1 MQSPLSLRRVPLLLP
16 LLIMLLTV
24 IGIIPARAD
33 SDENAK
39 TDITPKLHGVL
50 RPRWEMDTK
59 GGESRFQLRD
69 ARLTV
74 TGNLAPEIDY
84 FFQTNFCDRGKILFL
99 DGWGRIAFTPRFKL
113 QAGQFRLPFGTD
125 CFRAPLNYIFAN
137 RSFIGGTMNNVRGV
151 GAKFSYDFILPASSS
166 LLIEAGAFNPTVMS
180 EQNVWVKDMAFAG
193 KALYTVGEM
202 QFSFGAE
209 TLIPDS
215 IRINSLTGSATWH
228 HGGWTVEGEY
238 INKHYTNHTHK
249 AAHGYNFFADYAFPV
264 KAGVFNQASVQARF
278 DGMTAY
284 SNGTRNADGL
294 LITNSPARNRVTVGG
309 TLTYKYKAVH
319 CDLRLDYEKY
329 FYHHD
334 AVVATGAGDKICA
347 EMVIRF

>member
-1 MQSPLSLRRVPLLLP
+1 MSAIRLRSSILLL
-16 LLIMLLTV
+16 LLS
-24 IGIIPARAD
+24 IIPLTSSA
-33 SDENAK
+33 EETEKVN
-39 TDITPKLHGVL
+39 IVPQIHGVI

-69 ARLTV
+69 ARV
-74 TGNLAPEIDY
+74 TINGKLAPEIDY

-99 DGWGRIAFTPRFKL
+99 DGWGRIAFTPALKL

-151 GAKFSYDFILPASSS
+151 GAKLSYEFALPESSS
-166 LLIEAGAFNPTVMS
+166 LLLEAGAFNPTVMS
-180 EQNVWVKDMAFAG
+180 EQNVWVKKLAYAG
-193 KALYTVGEM
+193 KAHYTVGNV
-202 QFSFGAE
+202 QLSAGAE

-215 IRINSLTGSATWH
+215 IRINSVTGSVTWT

-238 INKHYTNHTHK
+238 INKHYVNHAYKT
-249 AAHGYNFFADYAFPV
+249 AHGYNFFIDYGFPV
-264 KAGVFNQASVQARF
+264 KAGVFNRASVQTRF
-278 DGMTAY
+278 DGMTDY
-284 SNGTRNADGL
+284 SNGTRNSLGKL
-294 LITNSPARNRVTVGG
+294 TTTNDARNRVTVGG
-309 TLTYKYKAVH
+309 TLTYTYKAVH

-334 AVVATGAGDKICA
+334 AVVAVGAGDKICA